1 MNIKNSKIKTTL
13 IILCLL
19 FLLIGFILIIFYFTK
34 NLSEYVPMVPGIT
47 NLMYLPIFL
56 WGGISSLILSLIFL
70 ILLLIQIKSNIDT
83 KLCISF
89 LIITVLAF
97 GIFNISN
104 SINTFK
110 AYNEKTYFSD
120 IDDEGNMIPPENSLA
135 KYLPYYSDM
144 EILANQRPYYSFSEY
159 TLNNSIYKIMQTE
172 CNDYEN
178 VCAFTAEYFETDK
191 PYLSGKFK
199 AEKDYHFSADENGE
213 PLNSSLIKHNTYGDI
228 EYDIIEQSTE
238 KIISIST
245 EKYYFLFHYQ
255 DSMKILNLS
264 TQEFTDK
271 AIEEFHIMRDAY

>member
-1 MNIKNSKIKTTL
+1 MNTKNSKIKTTL

-19 FLLIGFILIIFYFTK
+19 FSLIGFTLIILYFTK
-34 NLSEYVPMVPGIT
+34 NLSEYVPMAPGIT

-56 WGGISSLILSLIFL
+56 WSGTSSLILSLI
-70 ILLLIQIKSNIDT
+70 ILFIQIKSKINT
-83 KLCISF
+83 KFCISF

-97 GIFNISN
+97 AVFNLSN
-104 SINTFK
+104 IINTFN
-110 AYNEKTYFSD
+110 AYDEKTYFSD
-120 IDDEGNMIPPENSLA
+120 IDDEGNMLPPENSLT
-135 KYLPYYSDM
+135 KYLPYYNDM

-159 TLNNSIYKIMQTE
+159 NLNNSMYKIMQTE
-172 CNDYEN
+172 CDDYEN
-178 VCAFTAEYFETDK
+178 TCAFTAEYFETDK
-191 PYLSGKFK
+191 PYLLGKFRT
-199 AEKDYHFSADENGE
+199 EKDYHFSADQNGE
-213 PLNSSLIKHNTYGDI
+213 LLNSSLIKHNTYDDI

-255 DSMKILNLS
+255 DSMKTLNLS